1 MSYRWQDDS
10 ASAGSNRYIV
20 TWAMKTVGLAH
31 LLEVSGLRGK
41 GKREKGLTKVTESQ
55 FFSFPL
61 SVASSPPTPVDSLY
75 QTLIVILR

>member
-1 MSYRWQDDS
+1 
-10 ASAGSNRYIV
+10 
-20 TWAMKTVGLAH
+20 MKTVGLAH

-61 SVASSPPTPVDSLY
+61 LLLLALEPPVDSLY